1 MDKPFKTGLVLSGG
15 GAIGAYQ
22 VGVIRALIQSGASVA
37 MIAGASIGALNGAL
51 LASASSLQEGLN
63 RLETVWKQLAQ
74 SSPLEINV
82 PVWLNY
88 LVSAGLTLSPPGRM
102 LVMAKQLAEK
112 SGFKLPSAEDGLLSD
127 NKLTE
132 LMNQYLTP
140 DSLASGIPLYVS
152 MYETRGA
159 LTDIFDSSQAT
170 LGIKDT
176 APSTFMHIQALPFS
190 EQKTA
195 LLASAALPL
204 LFAPQTVGGKQYS
217 DGGIGGWQKNQ
228 GNTPIQPLIDVGCQT
243 IIVTHLSDGSLWDRH
258 DFPNATILEIRPQS
272 SLSRSEGFFSGAKN
286 LLGFD
291 PEKINSWIEQGYQDT
306 LICLEKVVKASKSRQ
321 ALKASEQILEQS
333 FSKNSIADS
342 ALQDAM
348 NRLDDF

>member
-22 VGVIRALIQSGASVA
+22 VGVVRALIQSGASVD

-51 LASASSLQEGLN
+51 LTSASSLQEGLS
-63 RLETVWKQLAQ
+63 RLEAVWEQLAY
-74 SSPLEINV
+74 SSPLEINL

-88 LVSAGLTLSPPGRM
+88 LVSAGLTLTPPGRM
-102 LVMAKQLAEK
+102 LIIAKQLVEK
-112 SGFKLPSAEDGLLSD
+112 AGFKLSDAGGGLLSD

-140 DSLASGIPLYVS
+140 DSLSSGIPLYVS

-159 LTDIFDSSQAT
+159 LTDILDSSQAT

-176 APSTFMHIQALPFS
+176 APSTFMHIQSLPLS
-190 EQKTA
+190 EQKNA

-204 LFAPQTVGGKQYS
+204 LFAPRTVGGKQYS

-228 GNTPIQPLIDVGCQT
+228 GNTPIQPLIDAGCQT

-258 DFPNATILEIRPQS
+258 DFPNITILEIRPQS
-272 SLSRSEGFFSGAKN
+272 SLSRSEGFFSGAN
-286 LLGFD
+286 DLLGFH

-306 LICLEKVVKASKSRQ
+306 LICLEKLIKADKSRQ
-321 ALKASEQILEQS
+321 ALKASESILEQS
-333 FSKNSIADS
+333 FGQNIIVDS

>member
-22 VGVIRALIQSGASVA
+22 VGVVRALIQSGACVD
-37 MIAGASIGALNGAL
+37 MVAGASIGALNGAL

-63 RLETVWKQLAQ
+63 RLEAVWEQLAQ
-74 SSPLEINV
+74 SSPLEINA
-82 PVWLNY
+82 PVWINY

-102 LVMAKQLAEK
+102 LFMAKQLAEK
-112 SGFKLPSAEDGLLSD
+112 AGFKLPCTADGLLSD
-127 NKLTE
+127 SKLTD

-159 LTDIFDSSQAT
+159 LTDILDSSLAT

-176 APSTFMHIQALPFS
+176 SPSTFMHIQTLPFD
-190 EQKTA
+190 EQKNA

-204 LFAPQTVGGKQYS
+204 LFSPRTVGGKQYS

-228 GNTPIQPLIDVGCQT
+228 GNTPIQPLIDAGCQT

-258 DFPNATILEIRPQS
+258 DFPDATILEIRPQS
-272 SLSRSEGFFSGAKN
+272 SLSRSEGALSGARD
-286 LLGFD
+286 LVGFD

-306 LICLEKVVKASKSRQ
+306 LICLEKIIKASKSRY
-321 ALKASEQILEQS
+321 ALTSSENVLEQS
-333 FSKNSIADS
+333 FSQNSIADRV
-342 ALQDAM
+342 LDEAM
-348 NRLDDF
+348 KRLNL